1 MGIDKCSVMLY
12 DGCMQWRRRK
22 EEMIAVCGRRESRCD
37 WPASHTN
44 KEIAMFRELKVSR
57 VVAG

>member
-1 MGIDKCSVMLY
+1 
-12 DGCMQWRRRK
+12 
-22 EEMIAVCGRRESRCD
+22 MIVWRRESHCD

-57 VVAG
+57 AVAG